1 MTFIY
6 NFNVQNLVTLEDYIK
21 FKGDIPLSTYID
33 FETNAPAD
41 MSLGSEDKNMFAISY
56 ITIFAFH
63 PYLKLNRVIIEGS
76 FGHSLEKLTSLEYL
90 RREHFSFRD
99 KTTLLKLRDCAL
111 AVSRCK
117 DKFAVSNKF
126 STELKFAGGC
136 LLTWFYK
143 KQMNLELDKEEK
155 MNYKISNPYYARYP
169 KTDFK

>member
-1 MTFIY
+1 
-6 NFNVQNLVTLEDYIK
+6 
-21 FKGDIPLSTYID
+21 
-33 FETNAPAD
+33 
-41 MSLGSEDKNMFAISY
+41 MSLGPEDKNMFAILY
-56 ITIFAFH
+56 VIIFAFH

-76 FGHSLEKLTSLEYL
+76 FGQKLTSLEYL

-117 DKFAVSNKF
+117 DKFAVSNMF
-126 STELKFAGGC
+126 LTELKFAGGC
-136 LLTWFYK
+136 LLKWFYK

-169 KTDFK
+169 KTDFR